1 MAVFRNPSFSARVG
15 FQRIGTELRKSGDHI
30 PNSVAGVAT
39 ILLMLYLI
47 ENRKFICLVEVRL
60 LESKLLAVGGGSLNG
75 STQVS
80 AFR

>member
-1 MAVFRNPSFSARVG
+1 MAVFRNPSVSAPEG
-15 FQRIGTELRKSGDHI
+15 FLRIGTELRKIGGYI
-30 PNSVAGVAT
+30 PNSVAGAAT

-47 ENRKFICLVEVRL
+47 ENSNFICLVEVRI
-60 LESKLLAVGGGSLNG
+60 LESNLLAVGGGSLTG